1 MCAATIS
8 QVKWPVALEDQRM
21 PAQEKLIQLLEG
33 GSGMN
38 GAAGLES
45 KNGRNKNDLTFN
57 RLIIQNIHQ
66 RQQDS
71 P

>member
-1 MCAATIS
+1 
-8 QVKWPVALEDQRM
+8 
-21 PAQEKLIQLLEG
+21 LIQLLEG